1 MSLRRWIRS
10 ISQGFCLSAL
20 VLACLA
26 WSNPALAWIEITL
39 AGDDV
44 KLDVERSGMCVVEHA
59 LTLRLRGGP
68 LRAFTLQGIDL
79 DATLEGEAT
88 VTALAHDG
96 VADTTTPM
104 GVTIQPDGGAR
115 LDFPDGKGLGKGTYI
130 ARFKYRTD
138 LAKSGALE
146 RDGTMVR
153 ARWLGPKLPNG
164 LDTARV
170 TFSFPTAPSE
180 PRAAGD
186 RRDGDLPEAMAI
198 SGAGAFLTTLRRL
211 PDHDELELSR
221 PHVARG
227 EQVAWSA
234 RVDPRA
240 LGGVNDPK
248 IKPPAAAMV
257 QNVVRESPMERQVFM
272 SVGIGVALL
281 FIALTAIKG
290 RQVELAAKEL
300 GARARP
306 VIPLPVPLRAIAAG
320 LFFAAGVATQLFAH
334 PPAIGSVLIAV
345 AMLLMAHRTPAPR
358 VTARAPGRFLAV
370 SDDEAFAKPARPRD
384 TWLDASTR
392 SGVVA
397 LVVALAILGGTVWLT
412 WTVSPY
418 HAPIAALDGLALL
431 ALFATGRRSE
441 LVPAAGRGGV
451 PQLSRIAARL
461 RQEDASLRVVPWARF
476 PQGEAQPDDLR
487 VLVMPKTATR
497 GLISIEIGY
506 AYAVGEGG
514 TIACPQVLVRVAG
527 ETLAAERAQ
536 SLMPLGRWVAGRR
549 AGERVLTLEPRLP
562 TWRATA
568 ALALSVARALT
579 ETAQPTKAARGAGK
593 GASAEKAAT
602 SASPLQVTDA
612 AWSA

>member
-1 MSLRRWIRS
+1 MQA
-10 ISQGFCLSAL
+10 ISKGFWLSAA

-26 WSNPALAWIEITL
+26 WTTPALAWIEVTL
-39 AGDDV
+39 VGDDV
-44 KLDVERSGMCVVEHA
+44 KVDVERSGMAVVEHA
-59 LTLRLRGGP
+59 LTVRMRGGP
-68 LRAFTLQGIDL
+68 LRAFTLQGVDL
-79 DATLEGEAT
+79 DATLEGDAS

-96 VADTTTPM
+96 VAESTSSM

-115 LDFPDGKGLGKGTYI
+115 LDFPEGKGLGKGTYVM
-130 ARFKYRTD
+130 RFKYRTD

-146 RDGTMVR
+146 RDGTMIR
-153 ARWLGPKLPNG
+153 ARWVGPKLPNG

-170 TFSFPTAPSE
+170 TFSFPTAPGE

-198 SGAGAFLTTLRRL
+198 SGAGAFLTTLRRM

-227 EQVAWSA
+227 EQVVWAA

-248 IKPPAAAMV
+248 IQPPPAATA
-257 QNVVRESPMERQVFM
+257 QAIVRESPRERQVFL

-281 FIALTAIKG
+281 FTALTAIKG
-290 RQVELAAKEL
+290 RQVELASKEL
-300 GARARP
+300 GTRARP
-306 VIPLPVPLRAIAAG
+306 VIPLAVPLRAIAAG
-320 LFFAAGVATQLFAH
+320 CFFAAGVATQLFAH
-334 PPAIGSVLIAV
+334 PPAIGSVLIAI
-345 AMLLMAHRTPAPR
+345 AMLLMAHRTPSPR

-370 SDDEAFAKPARPRD
+370 SDEEAFTKPGRPRD

-392 SGVVA
+392 SGLA
-397 LVVALAILGGTVWLT
+397 SLVVALAILAGTVWAT
-412 WTVSPY
+412 WTASPY

-441 LVPAAGRGGV
+441 MVPAAGRGGIAE
-451 PQLSRIAARL
+451 LSRIAARL
-461 RQEDASLRVVPWARF
+461 RAEGPSLRVVPWARF
-476 PQGEAQPDDLR
+476 PQGETQPDDLR
-487 VLVMPKTATR
+487 VLVMPKAAAR
-497 GLISIEIGY
+497 GLLSIEIGY

-514 TIACPQVLVRVAG
+514 AIACPQVLVRVAG
-527 ETLAAERAQ
+527 ETTAGERAQ

-549 AGERVLTLEPRLP
+549 PGERVLTLEPRLP

-579 ETAQPTKAARGAGK
+579 ETTQPTRAARAGGK
-593 GASAEKAAT
+593 GASAEKGLTT
-602 SASPLQVTDA
+602 SSPLQVTDA